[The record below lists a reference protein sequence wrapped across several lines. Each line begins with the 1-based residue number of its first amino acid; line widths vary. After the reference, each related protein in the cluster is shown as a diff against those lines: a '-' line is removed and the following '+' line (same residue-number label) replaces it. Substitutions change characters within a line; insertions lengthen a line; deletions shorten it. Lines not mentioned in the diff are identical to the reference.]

1 MTEKVVK
8 KLRFWFSIIV
18 SVLTVLLGIVFIMQ
32 TLAIYQSAEDNPYT
46 YEGVKIALS
55 QISPFVWVWLI
66 AVVLTFVFWCVFPEK
81 VTLKAEKDPEITL
94 EKLYSRFPEL
104 KTRGVEEQRKRK
116 LAKIIVLVVLGVGS
130 VVTAVYL
137 CNEANF
143 PAIDGGAHVT
153 EEVLNAV
160 WWVFPIAL
168 FTGLVAIGASFYI
181 RNSYQ
186 KELLSELKGL
196 IAEKAK
202 REKKL
207 ASNEDS
213 NEKKENRSKIVSFVF
228 SPAFLLWAR
237 VGVAV
242 VGVVL
247 VVVGILNGGMQDV
260 FAKAVKICTECI
272 GLG

>member
-8 KLRFWFSIIV
+8 KIRFWSSVVV
-18 SVLTVLLGIVFIMQ
+18 SVLTVLLGIAFALQ

-66 AVVLTFVFWCVFPEK
+66 AVILTLVFWLVFPEK
-81 VTLKAEKDPEITL
+81 VTLKAENDPETTL
-94 EKLYSRFPEL
+94 KRLYSRFPEL
-104 KTRGVEEQRKRK
+104 KKSGLEEGRKRK
-116 LAKIIVLVVLGVGS
+116 IARIILSCVLGLGVI
-130 VVTAVYL
+130 VTAVYL
-137 CNEANF
+137 FNEANF

-168 FTGLVAIGASFYI
+168 FVGLVVVGVSFYI
-181 RNSYQ
+181 RRSYQ
-186 KELLSELKGL
+186 KELGNLKAL
-196 IAEKAK
+196 IKEKAK
-202 REKKL
+202 EEKAV
-207 ASNEDS
+207 ASNEEVE
-213 NEKKENRSKIVSFVF
+213 EKREKQSKILSFVS